1 MGGQGQRRRQV
12 SQEHCPEAHRHGV
25 TCSWAGCDTP
35 APHASHCFRGCAL
48 LRPAQDYQKGVD
60 LIRDNYDWLM
70 SEGVQLVFL
79 GSGTAELEQ
88 ALRDME
94 NK

>member
-1 MGGQGQRRRQV
+1 M
-12 SQEHCPEAHRHGV
+12 
-25 TCSWAGCDTP
+25 
-35 APHASHCFRGCAL
+35 
-48 LRPAQDYQKGVD
+48 D